1 LRRCSSVVESESEDE
16 DWDDELPLSSRSRVP
31 QSPRLPSP
39 PSPDDDDHLEPPL
52 SPDLEPT
59 PAEDE
64 LNHFFSGS
72 KASKKKNVIHKDA
85 FGRPYYPIRSNSP
98 SSDKMLT

>member
-1 LRRCSSVVESESEDE
+1 L
-16 DWDDELPLSSRSRVP
+16 
-31 QSPRLPSP
+31 
-39 PSPDDDDHLEPPL
+39 L
-52 SPDLEPT
+52 SPDLEPP

-72 KASKKKNVIHKDA
+72 RASKKKNVIHKDA

-98 SSDKMLT
+98 SSTPNRRPSRGQQLVKRIGSSYSIDSLQSSDK